1 MHPLISKL
9 LHWFLSSGTLFFA
22 AGAVAEPAAPA
33 AAAPAAPASS
43 PDPAPAAAPAAEPA
57 APAAAPSLTEIVNK
71 AAADAEKSLTKPAE
85 PPAAAPPVA
94 DPAKPAVADPAK
106 PAADPAKPAAEV
118 QPAAAEPN
126 PLDKLGPL
134 PAEKITAA
142 LADAPPAVQEFLKE
156 KGLSVETLSANARL
170 AAQTSQFLE
179 RVPSLE
185 ALDVALE
192 GNANFQKL
200 ESGLPAVQSVQDFD
214 KFMTETLV
222 PMSFILDEKGQP
234 IPDPDNPGAFKND
247 GSIGKLIDFSAD
259 VRDAKLGELADM
271 LIAGAGTNE
280 QAKSY
285 ATDLKAA
292 VEFVG
297 QFIKNGYRM
306 PGAPDGK
313 TDTKNL
319 PKDVQER
326 LANAEKIERESK
338 ERDAKSTQA
347 ALDQKEDRII
357 SQTDKYVAPI
367 IKDFLDKTALS
378 GELKALISET
388 VWSKLTSQMAANT
401 VYRQQRDNLSPNA
414 PDYEQRRV
422 ALNKQYM
429 AERVV
434 KILETVVGQIGGP
447 VVDANKARQDK
458 IDSQSKASGMEPR
471 TSGTTPQS
479 HPAELSSEDIGKKAL
494 DMARVKNPNAEVG
507 SREYWEA
514 VSQLKK
520 LPTAV

>member
-9 LHWFLSSGTLFFA
+9 LHWFLYGGTLFFA

-57 APAAAPSLTEIVNK
+57 APATPAAPSLTEIVNK
-71 AAADAEKSLTKPAE
+71 AAADAEKSLTKTRRQ
-85 PPAAAPPVA
+85 
-94 DPAKPAVADPAK
+94 
-106 PAADPAKPAAEV
+106 
-118 QPAAAEPN
+118 QPAAPVQRN
-126 PLDKLGPL
+126 PQLQIQRSQQPSETCRAKYSPRPL
-134 PAEKITAA
+134 NRTRSTNSV
-142 LADAPPAVQEFLKE
+142 LYPPRRSPPHSPTLRPQSRSSLKE

-271 LIAGAGTNE
+271 MIAGAGTNE

-285 ATDLKAA
+285 ASDLKAA

-367 IKDFLDKTALS
+367 IKDFLDKTALC
-378 GELKALISET
+378 GELKALIADT
-388 VWSKLTSQMAANT
+388 VWSKLIDQMTKTRYISNSATICLPMLPITSSGEWPSTNNT
-401 VYRQQRDNLSPNA
+401 WRKESSRFLKPS
-414 PDYEQRRV
+414 
-422 ALNKQYM
+422 
-429 AERVV
+429 
-434 KILETVVGQIGGP
+434 
-447 VVDANKARQDK
+447 
-458 IDSQSKASGMEPR
+458 SGRSADP
-471 TSGTTPQS
+471 
-479 HPAELSSEDIGKKAL
+479 L
-494 DMARVKNPNAEVG
+494 
-507 SREYWEA
+507 
-514 VSQLKK
+514 
-520 LPTAV
+520 

>member
-1 MHPLISKL
+1 M
-9 LHWFLSSGTLFFA
+9 
-22 AGAVAEPAAPA
+22 
-33 AAAPAAPASS
+33 
-43 PDPAPAAAPAAEPA
+43 
-57 APAAAPSLTEIVNK
+57 
-71 AAADAEKSLTKPAE
+71 
-85 PPAAAPPVA
+85 
-94 DPAKPAVADPAK
+94 
-106 PAADPAKPAAEV
+106 
-118 QPAAAEPN
+118 
-126 PLDKLGPL
+126 
-134 PAEKITAA
+134 
-142 LADAPPAVQEFLKE
+142 
-156 KGLSVETLSANARL
+156 SVETLSANARL

-222 PMSFILDEKGQP
+222 PMSFILDDKGQP

-271 LIAGAGTNE
+271 MIAGAGTNE

-367 IKDFLDKTALS
+367 IKDFLDKTAL
-378 GELKALISET
+378 
-388 VWSKLTSQMAANT
+388 
-401 VYRQQRDNLSPNA
+401 
-414 PDYEQRRV
+414 
-422 ALNKQYM
+422 
-429 AERVV
+429 
-434 KILETVVGQIGGP
+434 
-447 VVDANKARQDK
+447 
-458 IDSQSKASGMEPR
+458 
-471 TSGTTPQS
+471 
-479 HPAELSSEDIGKKAL
+479 
-494 DMARVKNPNAEVG
+494 
-507 SREYWEA
+507 
-514 VSQLKK
+514 
-520 LPTAV
+520 

>member
-22 AGAVAEPAAPA
+22 AGAVAEPAAAA
-33 AAAPAAPASS
+33 AAAPSTPASS

-57 APAAAPSLTEIVNK
+57 APAATPSLTEIVNK

-142 LADAPPAVQEFLKE
+142 LAEAPPAVQEFLKE
-156 KGLSVETLSANARL
+156 KGLSVEILTENARL

-185 ALDVALE
+185 ALDVALQ
-192 GNANFQKL
+192 GNANFQQL
-200 ESGLPAVQSVQDFD
+200 ETGLPAVETVQDFD
-214 KFMTETLV
+214 KFMMETLV
-222 PMSFILDEKGQP
+222 PMSFIRDEKGNP
-234 IPDPDNPGAFKND
+234 IPDPDIPGAFKND
-247 GSIGKLIDFSAD
+247 GSIGKLIDYSAA
-259 VRDAKLGELADM
+259 VRDNKIGELADM
-271 LIAGAGTNE
+271 M
-280 QAKSY
+280 
-285 ATDLKAA
+285 LKAA
-292 VEFVG
+292 TTDEDKSFASDLKGAVEFIG
-297 QFIKNGYRM
+297 KFITGGYKK
-306 PGAPDGK
+306 PGA
-313 TDTKNL
+313 TADTKDL
-319 PKDVQER
+319 PKEVQDR
-326 LANAEKIERESK
+326 LARADKIEKESK
-338 ERDAKSTQA
+338 ERDAKTTQA
-347 ALDQKEDRII
+347 ALDQKEERII

-378 GELKALISET
+378 GELKTLVADT
-388 VWSKLTSQMAANT
+388 VWSKLVDQMVKNNL
-401 VYRQQRDNLSPNA
+401 YQQQRDLLSPNA
-414 PDYEQRRV
+414 SDYEQRRV

-434 KILETVVGQIGGP
+434 KILETVVGQIGAP

-458 IDSQSKASGMEPR
+458 LDSQSKASGMEPK

-494 DMARVKNPNAEVG
+494 DMARAKNPNAEVG